1 MDSSVMMMVMCY
13 LREAPI
19 NTFGFR
25 QSLLYLFNKSMTL
38 TFQLPMKQYYFLM
51 GEEVNT
57 PDKFDSSEQMS
68 VVLISSACLGQQL
81 SLNF

>member
-1 MDSSVMMMVMCY
+1 MMMVMWY

-25 QSLLYLFNKSMTL
+25 QSSLYLFNKCMTL
-38 TFQLPMKQYYFLM
+38 TFQLPMKQYYCLM